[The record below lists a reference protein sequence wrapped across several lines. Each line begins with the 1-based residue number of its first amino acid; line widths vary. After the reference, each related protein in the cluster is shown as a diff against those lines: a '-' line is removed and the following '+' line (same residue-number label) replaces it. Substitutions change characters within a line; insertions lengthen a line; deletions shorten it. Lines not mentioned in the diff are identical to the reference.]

1 MSAGKYTY
9 GPIEIS
15 QETNSYSIVGKSEEA
30 ESIVSQYVILDPDGD
45 QIAVVL
51 SETEAEIL
59 VSHLNR

>member
-9 GPIEIS
+9 GLIEIS

-59 VSHLNR
+59 ISHLNR